1 MCPAPWNLA
10 LDPPTD
16 CTPVF
21 NGVAQKMATAPFG
34 TCPAMKIL
42 TPTPCGSALLP
53 GRAVCP
59 RHEGT
64 DSERRCQGDAR
75 GARGDRVGCWAWPLA
90 GLPYCRAHDPQ
101 RKELRRQARAAG
113 DAQVARVRASVSTAS
128 AEVLGRVLDLLV
140 VGRKVRAAD
149 VEAAFGKYQMRTDRP
164 VQ

>member
-1 MCPAPWNLA
+1 
-10 LDPPTD
+10 
-16 CTPVF
+16 
-21 NGVAQKMATAPFG
+21 MATVPFG

-53 GRAVCP
+53 GTAVCP

-101 RKELRRQARAAG
+101 RKELRRQARTAR

-140 VGRKVRAAD
+140 AERKVRAAD
-149 VEAAFGKYQMRTDRP
+149 VEAAFEKYRRLTDRP
-164 VQ
+164 GR

>member
-1 MCPAPWNLA
+1 
-10 LDPPTD
+10 
-16 CTPVF
+16 
-21 NGVAQKMATAPFG
+21 MATAPVG
-34 TCPAMKIL
+34 ICPAMKIL
-42 TPTPCGSALLP
+42 TPTPCGFTLLP

-59 RHEGT
+59 RHDGT

-128 AEVLGRVLDLLV
+128 AEVLGRVLELLV
-140 VGRKVRAAD
+140 LERKVRAAD
-149 VEAAFGKYQMRTDRP
+149 VEAAFGKYRMLMDGP
-164 VQ
+164 VR

>member
-1 MCPAPWNLA
+1 LHARIFLA
-10 LDPPTD
+10 ACLTESRK
-16 CTPVF
+16 
-21 NGVAQKMATAPFG
+21 KMATAPFG

-64 DSERRCQGDAR
+64 DSARRCQGDAR

-90 GLPYCRAHDPQ
+90 GLPYCWGHDPQ
-101 RKELRRQARAAG
+101 RKELRRQARAAR

-128 AEVLGRVLDLLV
+128 AGVVRRVLELLV
-140 VGRKVRAAD
+140 VQRKVRAAD
-149 VEAAFGKYQMRTDRP
+149 VEAAFEKYRMLTDGP
-164 VQ
+164 VR

>member
-1 MCPAPWNLA
+1 
-10 LDPPTD
+10 
-16 CTPVF
+16 
-21 NGVAQKMATAPFG
+21 MATAPVG

-53 GRAVCP
+53 GTAVCP

-101 RKELRRQARAAG
+101 RKELRRQARTAR

-128 AEVLGRVLDLLV
+128 AEVLGRVLALLV
-140 VGRKVRAAD
+140 AERKVRAAD
-149 VEAAFGKYQMRTDRP
+149 VEAAFEKYRRLTDRP
-164 VQ
+164 GR